1 MYICCMQ
8 ATQSLNIQNSLFQFV
23 TVVNTANVKDLL
35 WEQYQKF
42 AIKSIQKATKS
53 LQKSLIIIPCLT
65 VEQANEEKK
74 VFR

>member
-8 ATQSLNIQNSLFQFV
+8 ATQSLNIQNSLCQFV